1 MSAKNGMHRCFKMF
15 PDLHI
20 SRFSDQV
27 LVCHCRQKVGKAES
41 LARTLSADLLAQEML
56 VLTEHQKKEKTP
68 WSATSAYFN

>member
-56 VLTEHQKKEKTP
+56 VLTEHQKKKDTLV
-68 WSATSAYFN
+68 SNISLF